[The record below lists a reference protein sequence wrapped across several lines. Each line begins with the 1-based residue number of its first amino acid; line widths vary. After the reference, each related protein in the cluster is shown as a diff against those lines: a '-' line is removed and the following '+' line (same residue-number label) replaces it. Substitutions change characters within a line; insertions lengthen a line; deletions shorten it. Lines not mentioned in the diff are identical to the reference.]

1 MKPEA
6 VEKEVQQ
13 KDDDLS
19 NAATTDTIQMQT
31 ATADT
36 IPTQS
41 ATFISPFI
49 PAVADDFSSAKKGLM
64 RVSLIYCQS
73 MLREWKTMTLSPVKY
88 NQS

>member
-1 MKPEA
+1 MMPEP

-19 NAATTDTIQMQT
+19 NAVTTDTIQMQT

-41 ATFISPFI
+41 AKEVISPFI
-49 PAVADDFSSAKKGLM
+49 PAVADDFSSAKNGLTKRDDKGYL
-64 RVSLIYCQS
+64 
-73 MLREWKTMTLSPVKY
+73 
-88 NQS
+88 